1 VREGIAQTE
10 HVQFPLLERGTP
22 SGIDL
27 AQGERMDRYG
37 SNPPSAAPDRD
48 LDVDVDLGARTRP
61 TKRPP
66 ARSPKRGT
74 PRLRLRNLPVLVVD
88 DDPASAKL
96 VSIVLR
102 AEGCVTRIA
111 ESAEEALAILPT
123 FHPRLIVLDL
133 VLPLMSGL
141 LFAQK
146 LKADPETRDIVIV
159 AVTAFNGAAAE
170 RMARDAGC
178 ALYIRKPIDPIA
190 LPKLLSTHLGGGS

>member
-1 VREGIAQTE
+1 
-10 HVQFPLLERGTP
+10 
-22 SGIDL
+22 
-27 AQGERMDRYG
+27 MDRTG
-37 SNPPSAAPDRD
+37 SNAPGTAPD
-48 LDVDVDLGARTRP
+48 LDLGTRTRP

-66 ARSPKRGT
+66 PASAKRGR
-74 PRLRLRNLPVLVVD
+74 PRLRLQDLPVLVVD

-102 AEGCVTRIA
+102 GEGSVTRIA

-146 LKADPETRDIVIV
+146 LKADPETREIVIV
-159 AVTAFNGAAAE
+159 AVTAFNGPEAE
-170 RMARDAGC
+170 RMAKDAGC
-178 ALYIRKPIDPIA
+178 ALYIRKPIDPIG
-190 LPKLLSTHLGGGS
+190 LPKLLSTHLGGAS